1 MEAFD
6 LIDANHDGCLQKKE
20 VLSAIKEMQATGGID
35 LNINT
40 VAMAEEMMREV
51 DIDGNGQ
58 IDVNEFIEMMR
69 KSMSASDGGENGG
82 GLARFL
88 AEKSRMSQLARNVL
102 LAHQRKS
109 ENSVI
114 GRDLWLIHPLG
125 KMNAYWNV
133 LISLLI
139 TLTVVTMPLS
149 LGWDELKEHLSVM
162 HLIVD
167 VFYLLDVFKIF
178 VTGLIDDN
186 EAIIMDGKVVRWNY
200 FTGSF
205 LTDLC
210 SSVPVQLFL
219 TRAGKGN
226 SVAATILGCKHVL
239 KMIKL
244 FRISEVFRLLRI
256 SRVFEPVKHIFVWIE
271 EKLNFHIS
279 DGYTKLMRL
288 GFAALILAHWIGC
301 FNFMLVRLHDFPY
314 DSWVVY
320 AGLRDKSPYVQW
332 SWSFFKALAQMIMIG
347 FQTPP

>member
-226 SVAATILGCKHVL
+226 
-239 KMIKL
+239 
-244 FRISEVFRLLRI
+244 
-256 SRVFEPVKHIFVWIE
+256 
-271 EKLNFHIS
+271 
-279 DGYTKLMRL
+279 
-288 GFAALILAHWIGC
+288 
-301 FNFMLVRLHDFPY
+301 
-314 DSWVVY
+314 
-320 AGLRDKSPYVQW
+320 
-332 SWSFFKALAQMIMIG
+332 
-347 FQTPP
+347 